1 MAGGNLDDLEFALD
15 IDLQKSLQGLRD
27 VVAHVDGIKTNAAG
41 LRSSF
46 DGLNAAT
53 LQLDAQTGQFGKTL
67 EDAVQLTPELSDHWQ
82 YVNRDVK
89 SSTDNMREF
98 VSQTQAAAS
107 AMQTVTVN
115 AATSKMTPAASKTT
129 A

>member
-41 LRSSF
+41 LQSSF

-53 LQLDAQTGQFGKTL
+53 L
-67 EDAVQLTPELSDHWQ
+67 
-82 YVNRDVK
+82 
-89 SSTDNMREF
+89 
-98 VSQTQAAAS
+98 
-107 AMQTVTVN
+107 
-115 AATSKMTPAASKTT
+115 
-129 A
+129 